1 VNCVLVQFIMVIYPP
16 NTPDFGLWYDTKRQ
30 RLMAWDGQQ
39 WVMFHTLYVSEIRI
53 FEKEIKH
60 NRVIPEGYS
69 AIAVSPTIAEG
80 KTVEI
85 KEGAELIIL

>member
-1 VNCVLVQFIMVIYPP
+1 
-16 NTPDFGLWYDTKRQ
+16 
-30 RLMAWDGQQ
+30 
-39 WVMFHTLYVSEIRI
+39 MFHTLYVSEIRI

-69 AIAVSPTIAEG
+69 AIAVSPTIAKG